1 MLTNQIMF
9 LKWWEEGGKRKI
21 KLNAEMIVH
30 ATCQKGCHWQGILC
44 VTVSRLHPVQRPC
57 L

>member
-1 MLTNQIMF
+1 MLMNLIMF
-9 LKWWEEGGKRKI
+9 LKWWEQEGKRKI
-21 KLNAEMIVH
+21 KLNAEMISY

-44 VTVSRLHPVQRPC
+44 VTVSRLHPMQRPC